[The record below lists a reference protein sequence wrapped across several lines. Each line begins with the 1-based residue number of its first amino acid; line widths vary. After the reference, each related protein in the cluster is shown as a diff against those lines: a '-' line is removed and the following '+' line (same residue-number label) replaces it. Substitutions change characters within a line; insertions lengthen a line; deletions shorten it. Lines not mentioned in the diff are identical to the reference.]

1 MHRHGK
7 VSTEKAKD
15 FKGTIKKLFVYLK
28 PYYLK
33 LFWSIN
39 CDNCELPKNSFIAAV
54 TGRTFINA

>member
-33 LFWSIN
+33 FVLIMIFASGSPLE
-39 CDNCELPKNSFIAAV
+39 CLSK
-54 TGRTFINA
+54 